1 MRNNVRPDYV
11 LVIDDDPEIREALEI
26 ACRMHGYEVLVANDE
41 NEAME
46 VMTSYEPALVLVDY
60 YGIADNTRTL
70 IQRIKAF
77 DSRVP
82 IVLMTGAQECRK
94 KMTELGLTKHL
105 AKPFSMESLLSVLKK
120 CRVRSSRNVSEPVA
134 FSLFS

>member
-1 MRNNVRPDYV
+1 MRTNERPDYV

-26 ACRMHGYEVLVANDE
+26 ACRMHGYEALAANDE
-41 NEAME
+41 NEALD
-46 VMTSYEPALVLVDY
+46 VMNNYEPALVLVDY
-60 YGIADNTRTL
+60 YGVADNTRTL
-70 IQRIKAF
+70 IQRIKAL

-82 IVLMTGAQECRK
+82 IVLMTGAQDCRA
-94 KMTELGLTKHL
+94 KMKELGLTRHL
-105 AKPFSMESLLSVLKK
+105 AKPFNMDSLLNMLKK